1 MVFLVVFFSDP
12 FPPYFRLQHFL
23 FHSNTFRNQIVYFNA
38 LFLPV
43 WFSTSVVPLHER
55 HFCLIYH
62 RAYENN
68 TLHASP
74 LYFISSH
81 WKVNSILP
89 HWVYLSY
96 SKSMLA
102 WRALSH
108 NCSDKALHFPL
119 LRLLPHPQLRA
130 PLSSFSLS
138 LYEQIIFF
146 LHRGPLQDLF

>member
-23 FHSNTFRNQIVYFNA
+23 FHSNSFRKQIVYFNA
-38 LFLPV
+38 LFLPA

-55 HFCLIYH
+55 HFCLTYH

-68 TLHASP
+68 TFHASP

-89 HWVYLSY
+89 HWVYLSCP
-96 SKSMLA
+96 KSMLA

-138 LYEQIIFF
+138 LYEQIFF
-146 LHRGPLQDLF
+146 FWHRGPLQGLF